1 MQVGATPGPG
11 AVAEAPQLASIGG
24 YVLIVEDHPM
34 AAEATANLLRS
45 QHPAIHPVTVETA
58 DAALAFAQ
66 VPWFRI
72 FVDLEVPGATRLSLI
87 HEFKSRGLV
96 GRCCIV
102 SGNEDEE
109 LIREARQL
117 GVLGFISKRLPTRE
131 LGRALDDVIRGV
143 PVFPCIRDVKNTKAP
158 QLTRRQ
164 IEVLLLLKR
173 GLSNKEIA
181 LELGITEGTAKNHI
195 SFLMLELGENK
206 RMKAVRK
213 AIEFGLIKDGD

>member
-1 MQVGATPGPG
+1 MQSGSTSGPA
-11 AVAEAPQLASIGG
+11 AVAETTPHTAIGG

-34 AAEATANLLRS
+34 AAEATANLLRL

-58 DAALAFAQ
+58 AAALAFSQ

-87 HEFKSRGLV
+87 HEFKARGLV
-96 GRCCIV
+96 ARCCIV

-109 LIREARQL
+109 LIREAKQL
-117 GVLGFISKRLPTRE
+117 GVLGFISKRLSTRE

-143 PVFPCIRDVKNTKAP
+143 PVFPSIRDVKNTRVP

-164 IEVLLLLKR
+164 IEVLVLLKR

-181 LELGITEGTAKNHI
+181 HQLGITEGTAKNHI

-213 AIEFGLIKDGD
+213 AIEYGLIKESD

>member
-1 MQVGATPGPG
+1 MQAGSTSGP
-11 AVAEAPQLASIGG
+11 AAAAETTQHTAIGG

-45 QHPAIHPVTVETA
+45 QHPSIQPVTVETA
-58 DAALAFAQ
+58 AAALAFSH

-72 FVDLEVPGATRLSLI
+72 FVDLEVPGATRLSLV
-87 HEFKSRGLV
+87 HEFKARGLV

-102 SGNEDEE
+102 SGNEDQE

-143 PVFPCIRDVKNTKAP
+143 PVFPSISNIKNTRAP

-164 IEVLLLLKR
+164 IEVLVLLKR

-181 LELGITEGTAKNHI
+181 HQLGITEGTAKNHI

-213 AIEFGLIKDGD
+213 AIDYGLIKEGD

>member
-1 MQVGATPGPG
+1 MQASATS
-11 AVAEAPQLASIGG
+11 AISANPQPTPIGG

-45 QHPAIHPVTVETA
+45 QHPSIQPVTVETA
-58 DAALAFAQ
+58 AAALAYSQ

-87 HEFKSRGLV
+87 HEFKARGLV

-102 SGNEDEE
+102 SGNEDED
-109 LIREARQL
+109 LIREAKQL
-117 GVLGFISKRLPTRE
+117 GVLGFIGKRLSTRE

-143 PVFPCIRDVKNTKAP
+143 PVFPSIRDARNARMP

-164 IEVLLLLKR
+164 IEVLLLLKG

-181 LELGITEGTAKNHI
+181 QQLGITEGTAKNHI

-213 AIEFGLIKDGD
+213 AIEYGLIKEGD

>member
-1 MQVGATPGPG
+1 
-11 AVAEAPQLASIGG
+11 
-24 YVLIVEDHPM
+24 
-34 AAEATANLLRS
+34 
-45 QHPAIHPVTVETA
+45 
-58 DAALAFAQ
+58 
-66 VPWFRI
+66 
-72 FVDLEVPGATRLSLI
+72 
-87 HEFKSRGLV
+87 LV

-102 SGNEDEE
+102 SGNEDED
-109 LIREARQL
+109 LVREARQL
-117 GVLGFISKRLPTRE
+117 GVLGFIGKRLSTRE

-143 PVFPCIRDVKNTKAP
+143 PVFPSIRDARNARAP

-181 LELGITEGTAKNHI
+181 QQLGITEGTAKNHI

-213 AIEFGLIKDGD
+213 AIEYGLIKEGD